1 MVMEFKK
8 ATLQEVSSRPSP
20 TPQVQGTPI
29 EVQIN
34 PATLRLQMANN
45 VDMGKAFARP
55 NTQYQG
61 TSSSTLSFD
70 LVFDT
75 ADDGTT
81 DEPSD
86 VRDLTRQLEQF
97 LLPKTDQP
105 KAVPP
110 RVKFT
115 YGTLEVVG
123 VMSALNQEFDYFAP
137 NGVPLR
143 AKCAVTIK
151 EQKPEFDAN
160 LVGPGANK
168 GVGTQPAMPPR
179 GAGGSSQ
186 PPADRTGTALDNESA
201 SDFANRM
208 GLDPRAWKGLA
219 AALADPLH
227 LEAGLQIDFST
238 SLSLDVGIG
247 IEVGA
252 TAGLGAP
259 GVGGR
264 GAGPGRGAAAKG
276 PVPAEAPADGAA
288 LTAMGGLTRALDRAT
303 AARAGEAAGRTATA
317 FQPDSL
323 PGDPPPTALAPPP
336 QPAASPDAGA
346 PAAEAVPVTVDSRA
360 VTFGFGVPLRERIG
374 VLRPTVVGLVHERRR
389 GVTPAADGPPVTR
402 DPTVPAW
409 QALPAG
415 SAGGAGDETPG
426 APAGCCGD
434 SAAVLAGCGCGAQ

>member
-20 TPQVQGTPI
+20 TPQVVGSPI
-29 EVQIN
+29 DVQIN
-34 PATLRLQMANN
+34 PSTLRLQMANN

-75 ADDGTT
+75 ADEGTT

-86 VRDLTRQLEQF
+86 VRKLTRQLELF

-115 YGTLEVVG
+115 YGTLEIVG

-160 LVGPGANK
+160 LAGPGANR
-168 GVGTQPAMPPR
+168 GQGAQPAVPPA
-179 GAGGSSQ
+179 GAGGAVAR
-186 PPADRTGTALDNESA
+186 PPSDRTGTALDGESA
-201 SDFANRM
+201 SDFASRM

-219 AALADPLH
+219 DALTDPLH
-227 LEAGLQIDFST
+227 LQAGLQIDFAT
-238 SLSLDVGIG
+238 SLSLDAGIG
-247 IEVGA
+247 MAVGA
-252 TAGLGAP
+252 TAGLGVP
-259 GVGGR
+259 
-264 GAGPGRGAAAKG
+264 GAGGGGQGSPASGGKPPTS
-276 PVPAEAPADGAA
+276 PVPPEAPASGAA

-303 AARAGEAAGRTATA
+303 AARTGGAAARAATA
-317 FQPDSL
+317 FQPE
-323 PGDPPPTALAPPP
+323 G
-336 QPAASPDAGA
+336 SPRGA
-346 PAAEAVPVTVDSRA
+346 PAAAVALPPLQATPGGGTASAEAAAVTVDPRA
-360 VTFGFGVPLRERIG
+360 VTFGFGVPLRERLG
-374 VLRPTVVGLVHERRR
+374 VLRPTTIGLVHERRP
-389 GVTPAADGPPVTR
+389 GVEAADQGVLVTS
-402 DPTVPAW
+402 DPTLPKW
-409 QALPAG
+409 LALPAASTTQDQAAPRPACCLSG
-415 SAGGAGDETPG
+415 SG
-426 APAGCCGD
+426 
-434 SAAVLAGCGCGAQ
+434 SSGCGGGC